1 MKTIIFKN
9 PDGVDEI
16 TLEKITEK
24 LKAENIDFDF
34 FNEENQIEK
43 ADFCIAFG
51 GDGTILHSAKLCSKY
66 KKAVLGINGGHLG
79 YTAGLE
85 PDEIELISEIKRGNY
100 YIDKRMMLEVE
111 ANGEKFYCVNDAVIS
126 KGSLSRM
133 IDFSLFIADKP
144 VMNTSSDGIIISTPT
159 GSTAYSLSA
168 GGPILD
174 PSIESILITSI
185 CSHSLFDRPIVINNN
200 EIIKVKF
207 FDTRNCEGY
216 LTIDGETSIK
226 LNSEDTITVKKAENC
241 TADLIRIKE
250 DNFLNI
256 LNKKFVK

>member
-1 MKTIIFKN
+1 MKTVIFKN
-9 PDGVDEI
+9 PDGVDEKI
-16 TLEKITEK
+16 LKKITEK
-24 LKAENIDFDF
+24 LKSEDIEFEF
-34 FNEENQIEK
+34 FEKENQIRDV
-43 ADFCIAFG
+43 DFCIAFG

-66 KKAVLGINGGHLG
+66 NKAVLGINGGHLG

-85 PDEIELISEIKRGNY
+85 PDEINLIGEIKRGKY
-100 YIDKRMMLEVE
+100 YIDKRTMLEIE

-133 IDFSLFIADKP
+133 IDFSLFIEDKA

-174 PSIESILITSI
+174 PSIEGILITSI
-185 CSHSLFDRPIVINNN
+185 CSHSLFDRPIVINDNKV
-200 EIIKVKF
+200 IKVKF

-216 LTIDGETSIK
+216 LTFDGEASVK
-226 LNSEDTITVKKAENC
+226 LNHGDIITVKKAKDC
-241 TADLIRIKE
+241 TANLIRIKQ